1 MFQGAGRLWQQ
12 RDQLS
17 FLPQGFTSDFVYSPA
32 LQDVDAKCTI
42 FVILACVVAASGGLL
57 FGYDG

>member
-1 MFQGAGRLWQQ
+1 MAAMGLAQLPAAG
-12 RDQLS
+12 
-17 FLPQGFTSDFVYSPA
+17 FVSDLAYPPA

>member
-1 MFQGAGRLWQQ
+1 MGSAQLPAAG
-12 RDQLS
+12 
-17 FLPQGFTSDFVYSPA
+17 FVSDLAYPPA